1 MGCGPGIAT
10 QSGPDRSRLNP
21 VTPSLTPL
29 QEEAILHVCLMAA
42 FADGTNS
49 ESEREEIKKIAD
61 SVSATGIHPASLYQ
75 DVLLGRTDLAS
86 ASAPLAGESAA
97 LLAYEMAVCVCDA
110 DGATTPSEREF
121 LDRLRGCLGVEA
133 PAAAKVDTETEALA
147 LAPVVATTEG
157 ESRSELQP
165 TEAPKVDGMILN
177 YSILNGA
184 LELLPESLAT
194 MAIIP
199 MQMKMVYRVGKAH
212 GVELDRGHIKEF
224 AAAAGVGLTSQV
236 LEGFARKLLGG
247 VFGKKKG
254 MVRKAADQLTS
265 SAFSF
270 ASTYALGHVADKYY
284 AGGRSMGTTDLKA
297 LFNSTASSAKEMHS
311 RYLPQIQEKAAG
323 LDLRSILAEVRSGSP
338 PAI

>member
-1 MGCGPGIAT
+1 MTNNPTEA
-10 QSGPDRSRLNP
+10 QS
-21 VTPSLTPL
+21 
-29 QEEAILHVCLMAA
+29 EAILRICLLAA
-42 FADGTNS
+42 FADGSNS
-49 ESEREEIKKIAD
+49 DTERAEVGKIAQAL
-61 SVSATGIHPASLYQ
+61 SGTGPHAASAYQ
-75 DVLLGRTDLAS
+75 DVLLGRTDLLTAC
-86 ASAPLAGESAA
+86 APLAGTPAA

-110 DGATTPSEREF
+110 DGATTPPERDF
-121 LDRLRGCLGVEA
+121 LDRLRAGLQLEA
-133 PAAAKVDTETEALA
+133 PATARVDAEAESLA
-147 LAPVVATTEG
+147 LAPVG
-157 ESRSELQP
+157 SP
-165 TEAPKVDGMILN
+165 PGNPPDPAPKANPAVDAMILN

-236 LEGFARKLLGG
+236 VEGFARKLLGG

-254 MVRKAADQLTS
+254 LVRRAADQLTS

-270 ASTYALGHVADKYY
+270 ASTYALGHVADTYY
-284 AGGRSMGTTDLKA
+284 AGGRRLGTAELKA
-297 LFNSTASSAKEMHS
+297 LFESTSASARDLHA

-323 LDLRSILAEVRSGSP
+323 LDLRSLLAEVRAPG
-338 PAI
+338 AAAA